1 MSRLLFYG
9 CPPGKDVEIVQ
20 NDLNLITEHP
30 GQGSALPALTVDGI
44 FGAKSQARVKEFQLL
59 NGLKADG
66 IVGAHTRD
74 KLNELFLLE
83 PRLQLKRI
91 RGGVT
96 GGVGGFGKT
105 PPMGKPAPTGTGV
118 MKDGGTP
125 GGSGG
130 WGKGGGTGFGTT
142 KSTGFGGSGQGTT
155 GSSGY
160 KG

>member
-30 GQGSALPALTVDGI
+30 GQGSAMAALTVDGI
-44 FGAKSQARVKEFQLL
+44 FGARSQARVKEFQLL

-66 IVGAHTRD
+66 LVGAHTRD

-83 PRLQLKRI
+83 PRLQIKRV

-96 GGVGGFGKT
+96 DGVGGFGKS
-105 PPMGKPAPTGTGV
+105 PPTGSTGV
-118 MKDGGTP
+118 VKGGGSSP
-125 GGSGG
+125 GGSSG
-130 WGKGGGTGFGTT
+130 WGKGGGTGPGTT
-142 KSTGFGGSGQGTT
+142 KATGFGGGAGPMGKQGSTY
-155 GSSGY
+155 GY